1 MQKIKYCIIFGAL
14 YILLFSCKRDFL
26 EKPPSVDIT
35 EDTVFSR
42 IRNAETFLWSTY
54 AGSIPSGFPTG
65 WSADVTGGVVAGTL
79 AAASDEGDIAD
90 SWPGANRFNEGQ
102 WNAND
107 NPEDDFNTHYA
118 AIRRANIFME
128 RIAGVPDAEGVYKSQ
143 LKAEAQFLRALQYFE
158 LVKRYGG
165 VPIVDRRMLN
175 SDELKLPR
183 NTLEECINF
192 IVNDCDAALP
202 GLLPNHTGFLRGR
215 VHKGAA
221 LALKSRMLLYAASPL
236 FNSSQP
242 YMSGGD
248 NVAAMICLQNEDATR
263 WQKAADAAKDVLDW
277 AAAGNSRLI
286 TEQGVENN
294 YEYAWSQPD
303 NEEIILAN
311 KANGWW
317 GIYSDYFNFT
327 MPPGVYG
334 GWYGTSVPLNFVK
347 YYEKKTGGPQTWPA
361 SGDNINQLY
370 AELDPRFAQSVGYN
384 GSRWNAET
392 GALQVYLKPDGK
404 PASHGGDRGGGQ
416 WVRKFLPQSVTWA
429 TYGATLN
436 WPVFRLAEFYLNYAE
451 ALNEAQGPVPEV
463 YNAVNAIRD
472 RSGMPALSGL
482 DKDAMRKAIRN
493 ERTVEL
499 AFEEHRF
506 WDVRRWKIAGEDGIM
521 KGKMYGLRLRPITG
535 STDFNFEQVVF
546 EERVW
551 EDKMYLYPFPN
562 NEIYKQYL
570 VQNPGW

>member
-1 MQKIKYCIIFGAL
+1 MQKIIFCIISGAL
-14 YILLFSCKRDFL
+14 YFMTFSCKKGFL

-42 IRNAETFLWSTY
+42 ITNAETFLWSTY
-54 AGSIPSGFPTG
+54 ASAIPSGFPTG
-65 WSADVTGGVVAGTL
+65 WGADVSGGIVAGVL

-102 WNAND
+102 WNGND
-107 NPEDDFNTHYA
+107 NPEDDFNTHYR
-118 AIRRANIFME
+118 AIRRTNIFME
-128 RIAGVPDAEGVYKSQ
+128 RIEGVPGAEAAYKSQ

-165 VPIVDRRMLN
+165 VPIVNKRLLN

-183 NTLEECINF
+183 NTLKECINF
-192 IVNDCDAALP
+192 IVSDCEAALP
-202 GLLPNHTGFLRGR
+202 ALLANQTGFLRGR
-215 VHKGAA
+215 IHKGAA
-221 LALKSRMLLYAASPL
+221 LALRSRVLLYAASPL
-236 FNSSQP
+236 FNTDQP
-242 YMSGGD
+242 YTTAS
-248 NVAAMICLQNEDATR
+248 AELTPMICMGDKDDTR
-263 WQKAADAAKDVLDW
+263 WKKAADAAKDLLDW

-286 TEQGVENN
+286 TDQGIENN

-303 NEEIILAN
+303 NAEVILAN

-334 GWYGTSVPLNFVK
+334 GWYGVSVPFNFIK
-347 YYEKKTGGPQTWPA
+347 YYEKRTGGPQTWPE

-370 AELDPRFAQSVGYN
+370 AELDPRFRQSIGYN
-384 GSRWNAET
+384 GAKWNDET
-392 GALQVYLKPDGK
+392 GNLQVYVKPDGK
-404 PASHGGDRGGGQ
+404 PAAHGGDRGGGQ
-416 WVRKFLPQSVTWA
+416 WIRKFLPQAVNWSS
-429 TYGATLN
+429 YGTTLN

-451 ALNEAQGPVPEV
+451 ALNEAQGPVQEV
-463 YNAVNAIRD
+463 SDAVNEVRK
-472 RSGMPALSGL
+472 RSGMPLLAGL
-482 DKDAMRKAIRN
+482 GKDAMRQAIRN

-506 WDVRRWKIAGEDGIM
+506 WDVRRWKIAGADGVM
-521 KGKMYGLRLRPITG
+521 KGKMYGLRLKPITG
-535 STDFNFEQVVF
+535 NTTFHFDKVVF

-562 NEIYKQYL
+562 NEVYKQYL

>member
-1 MQKIKYCIIFGAL
+1 MQKTIYCIIFGAL
-14 YILLFSCKRDFL
+14 YLMTFSCKRDFL

-54 AGSIPSGFPTG
+54 AATIPSGFPTG
-65 WSADVTGGVVAGTL
+65 WSADVSGGVVAGML
-79 AAASDEGDIAD
+79 AAACDEGDIAD

-107 NPEDDFNTHYA
+107 NPEDDFNSHYI
-118 AIRRANIFME
+118 AIRRTNIFME
-128 RIAGVPDAEGVYKSQ
+128 RIEGVPDADGAYKAQ

-165 VPIVDRRMLN
+165 VPIIDRRMLN
-175 SDELKLPR
+175 SDELKVPR

-192 IVNDCDAALP
+192 IVSDCDAALP
-202 GLLPNHTGFLRGR
+202 LLAPNQTGYLRGR

-221 LALKSRMLLYAASPL
+221 LALKSRVLLYAASPL
-236 FNSSQP
+236 FNSAQP
-242 YMSGGD
+242 YMSVD
-248 NVAAMICLQNEDATR
+248 DDKAAFICLRSADDTR
-263 WQKAADAAKDVLDW
+263 WQTAADAAKALLDW
-277 AAAGNSRLI
+277 AEAGNSHLI

-303 NEEIILAN
+303 NAEIILAN

-317 GIYSDYFNFT
+317 GLYGDYFNFT

-334 GWYGTSVPLNFVK
+334 GWYGISVPLDFVK
-347 YYEKKTGGPQTWPA
+347 RYGKRTGGPQTWPA

-370 AELDPRFAQSVGYN
+370 AELDPRFKQSIGYN
-384 GSRWNAET
+384 GAQWNGET
-392 GALQVYLKPDGK
+392 GALQIYLKPDGK
-404 PASHGGDRGGGQ
+404 PAAHGGDRGGGQ
-416 WVRKFLPQSVTWA
+416 WMRKFLPQSVTWSS
-429 TYGATLN
+429 YGTTLN
-436 WPVFRLAEFYLNYAE
+436 WPVFRLAEAYLNYAE
-451 ALNEAQGPVPEV
+451 ALNEAKGDVKEV
-463 YNAVNAIRD
+463 YDAVNAIRQ
-472 RSGMPALSGL
+472 RSGMPLLSGL
-482 DKDAMRKAIRN
+482 NKETMRIAIRN
-493 ERTVEL
+493 ERAVEL

-506 WDVRRWKIAGEDGIM
+506 WDVRRWKIAGEEGIM
-521 KGKMYGLRLRPITG
+521 NGPMHALRLTQIAGT
-535 STDFNFEQVVF
+535 SEFHFETVVF
-546 EERVW
+546 ETRVW

>member
-1 MQKIKYCIIFGAL
+1 MQKTIYCIIFGAL
-14 YILLFSCKRDFL
+14 YLMTFSCKRDFL

-54 AGSIPSGFPTG
+54 AATIPSGFPTG
-65 WSADVTGGVVAGTL
+65 WSADVSGGVIAGML
-79 AAASDEGDIAD
+79 AAACDEGDIAD

-107 NPEDDFNTHYA
+107 NPEDDFNSHYI
-118 AIRRANIFME
+118 AIRRTNIFME
-128 RIAGVPDAEGVYKSQ
+128 RIEGVPDADGAYKTQ

-165 VPIVDRRMLN
+165 VPIIDRRMLN

-192 IVNDCDAALP
+192 IVSDCDAALP
-202 GLLPNHTGFLRGR
+202 LLAPNQTGYLRGR

-221 LALKSRMLLYAASPL
+221 LALKSRVLLYAASPL
-236 FNSSQP
+236 FNSAQP
-242 YMSGGD
+242 YMSVD
-248 NVAAMICLQNEDATR
+248 DDKAAFICLRSADDTR
-263 WQKAADAAKDVLDW
+263 WQKAADAAKALLDW
-277 AAAGNSRLI
+277 AEAGNSHLI

-303 NEEIILAN
+303 NAEIILAN

-317 GIYSDYFNFT
+317 GLYGDYFNFT

-334 GWYGTSVPLNFVK
+334 GWYGISVPLDFVK
-347 YYEKKTGGPQTWPA
+347 RYEKRTGGPQTWPA

-370 AELDPRFAQSVGYN
+370 AELDPRFKQSIGYN
-384 GSRWNAET
+384 GAQWNGET
-392 GALQVYLKPDGK
+392 GALQIYLKPDGK
-404 PASHGGDRGGGQ
+404 PATHGGDRGGGQ
-416 WVRKFLPQSVTWA
+416 WMRKFLPQSVTWSS
-429 TYGATLN
+429 YGTTLN
-436 WPVFRLAEFYLNYAE
+436 WPVFRLAEAYLNYAE
-451 ALNEAQGPVPEV
+451 ALNEAKGDVKEV
-463 YNAVNAIRD
+463 YDAVNAIRL
-472 RSGMPALSGL
+472 RSGMPILSGL
-482 DKDAMRKAIRN
+482 DKETMRIAIRN
-493 ERTVEL
+493 ERAVEL

-506 WDVRRWKIAGEDGIM
+506 WDVRRWKIAGEEGVM
-521 KGKMYGLRLRPITG
+521 KGPMHALRLTQIAGT
-535 STDFNFEQVVF
+535 SEFHFETVVF
-546 EERVW
+546 ETRVW